1 MALFACPYLKGSV
14 ELTAEREA
22 HICERHPDLLP
33 AYRELVAATLTD
45 PDLVRRS
52 TRFANARLFSRWFD
66 NMKGGKHAVVVVV
79 SEAGGSEGRN
89 WVITAYLTNTL
100 ATGAVEWKRS

>member
-1 MALFACPYLKGSV
+1 
-14 ELTAEREA
+14 
-22 HICERHPDLLP
+22 
-33 AYRELVAATLTD
+33 
-45 PDLVRRS
+45 
-52 TRFANARLFSRWFD
+52 
-66 NMKGGKHAVVVVV
+66 MKGGKHAVVVVV